1 MTAATCPD
9 CGAPERVLCV
19 DDIGEPR
26 AEYHSARVA
35 KATAARLEC
44 LHESRSPK
52 LLPGGPGWSCNDC
65 GTVGRPLTDDER
77 RRIDAEE
84 AAEAYLV
91 GPFPPVPT
99 EAQIDALIADA
110 RRAADDAG
118 LPQAEEPPAT
128 TPLLAA
134 LRAAEERVL
143 WLLERFATRSGPM
156 LIEWEQLREV
166 ADLIETARVEA
177 EEVRELLGQIGG
189 GR

>member
-35 KATAARLEC
+35 KATAARLD
-44 LHESRSPK
+44 
-52 LLPGGPGWSCNDC
+52 G
-65 GTVGRPLTDDER
+65 
-77 RRIDAEE
+77 AE
-84 AAEAYLV
+84 AAQAKKYGNEDDFAAEPDLV

-110 RRAADDAG
+110 RRAADAAG
-118 LPQAEEPPAT
+118 LPQAEELPADS
-128 TPLLAA
+128 PLLAA

-143 WLLERFATRSGPM
+143 WMLERFATRSGPM

-177 EEVRELLGQIGG
+177 EEDNAARELLAQEAEAAP
-189 GR
+189 